1 MKNEQINH
9 CCFLALARSG
19 TEQGVREGG
28 QETSTGSRLCTKT
41 PSSKHNSARHHTPWS
56 GEPSSICYPLAALAQ
71 LVWDALLCLLTSLG
85 DPAGIQATQKTSRAL
100 SSSSSP
106 FLLRY
111 AAPSPSALTSVKPSL
126 ETNPAMEL
134 LQWKEPLHIATCLLT
149 SSTSQMKPLMP
160 AWRKLVTSKHPAA
173 FPGEEIQA
181 MRSRRCAAC
190 FPHSK
195 TSEAHPQH
203 NPELAPV
210 KKLSPAYFYFEQQPQ
225 RPAQIQQHGF
235 KEKKLNH
242 SALQKNFTDC
252 DTLSYIST
260 APTGE
265 ITNSPCAGSSAY
277 QESLALYFNCKA
289 KFKATSAAHEQQL
302 MQLNPQFRSGG
313 AP

>member
-1 MKNEQINH
+1 MLPAG
-9 CCFLALARSG
+9 CPCTAR
-19 TEQGVREGG
+19 VF
-28 QETSTGSRLCTKT
+28 
-41 PSSKHNSARHHTPWS
+41 P
-56 GEPSSICYPLAALAQ
+56 
-71 LVWDALLCLLTSLG
+71 LLCFLTSLG

-100 SSSSSP
+100 GSSSIP

-126 ETNPAMEL
+126 ETNPAVEL

-149 SSTSQMKPLMP
+149 SSTSQMKPLTP
-160 AWRKLVTSKHPAA
+160 AWRKLVISKHPPA
-173 FPGEEIQA
+173 FPGEEMQA
-181 MRSRRCAAC
+181 MRCML
-190 FPHSK
+190 P
-195 TSEAHPQH
+195 TQQSEAHPQH

-260 APTGE
+260 APAGE
-265 ITNSPCAGSSAY
+265 ITNSPRAGSSAY

-289 KFKATSAAHEQQL
+289 KFKATLAVHEQQL